1 MDSYKYAHNRS
12 RNVAWALCSLVLL
25 AGCGTLPSAIL
36 PPVQPKTADEAELEA
51 MLGELQPQRLRSGE
65 CGMFLW
71 SRTADRKLVMFSKSD
86 DGGAIVMLSGREQ
99 NVPRVSNE
107 GKNVLGYSAQ
117 QSYVW
122 RGLFLQVSIDMDQ
135 RPEIGRGAV
144 IPTGTISISR
154 RDGWEYVLPVGGI
167 IACEG

>member
-1 MDSYKYAHNRS
+1 MRRS
-12 RNVAWALCSLVLL
+12 LLGLWALVPL
-25 AGCGTLPSAIL
+25 AGCETLPETIMPT
-36 PPVQPKTADEAELEA
+36 PPPKTAEEAELES
-51 MLGELQPQRLRSGE
+51 MLGELPPQRLRAGQ

-71 SRTADRKLVMFSKSD
+71 SRTSDRKLVMFSKSD
-86 DGGAIVMLSGREQ
+86 DQGAIVMLSGREQ
-99 NVPRVSNE
+99 NVPRVSGE

-122 RGLFLQVSIDMDQ
+122 RGLFLQVNVELDQ

-144 IPTGTISISR
+144 IPTGTIRISR

-167 IACEG
+167 VACEG